1 MLVDGGGVADNAVF
15 DVGRLIVAPFLRY
28 QKIRTLDLVVLT
40 HADADHLNGL
50 LYVLDTFPV
59 EAFWS
64 NREAADTLGYRLL
77 TETVARQ
84 VAEGRPGDSATCRA
98 SGLSEMPGWNCS
110 IRRRTFWRRLP
121 SNPGAAATTVQ
132 WWCASVP
139 PDDRSC

>member
-1 MLVDGGGVADNAVF
+1 MIEAPGGRVMLVDGGGVADNAVF

-77 TETVARQ
+77 TETVARRR
-84 VAEGRPGDSATCRA
+84 VPWPSFGDLPGVRSFGDARVELLYPPPDFLEKAAVQS
-98 SGLSEMPGWNCS
+98 
-110 IRRRTFWRRLP
+110 WRRGNNSSP
-121 SNPGAAATTVQ
+121 
-132 WWCASVP
+132 
-139 PDDRSC
+139 